1 MTSVPNATR
10 WLNPVEMEAWRSYV
24 DCINDLNNVLETDIA
39 PFGLTMGD
47 YEVLVRLS
55 AHPERRMRMCDL
67 AGELRL
73 SPSGLTRRLDGLVSS
88 GHVSR
93 EASGDDRRVMLAVL
107 TDGGYHLLESAAPFH
122 VAGVREHFIDLLTP
136 DEVEAVASAFTKIRA
151 ALGTP
156 PAPAS

>member
-1 MTSVPNATR
+1 MD
-10 WLNPVEMEAWRSYV
+10 AWRSYI
-24 DCINDLNNVLETDIA
+24 DCINDLQHVLETDIA

-55 AHPERRMRMCDL
+55 AHPDRRMRMCDL

-93 EASGDDRRVMLAVL
+93 EASDDDRRVMLAAL
-107 TDGGYHLLESAAPFH
+107 TDTGYRLLETAAPFH

-136 DEVEAVASAFTKIRA
+136 AEVEAVASAFIKVRA
-151 ALGTP
+151 ALATP
-156 PAPAS
+156 PAEPS